1 MIQIGIC
8 TCDWYH
14 VIDYNGLCVYSTSVD
29 DNEARQNSAL
39 FAKKW
44 YKWALSEA
52 KCFFFNYL
60 YFREETLNRQ
70 EYEHYYMHCGALL
83 YS

>member
-14 VIDYNGLCVYSTSVD
+14 VIDCNGLCVYSTSVD

-39 FAKKW
+39 FAKKVV
-44 YKWALSEA
+44 
-52 KCFFFNYL
+52 
-60 YFREETLNRQ
+60 Q
-70 EYEHYYMHCGALL
+70 VGIVGG
-83 YS
+83 